1 MALSKP
7 ILPNPAHCICHN
19 WSCRNP
25 HVIRSLRTFPCAD
38 CHQTL
43 FLRPLPI
50 ASWMGS
56 CHQSDPD
63 NLHSGTAGSHGTPFP
78 KRFRTRKHRNPRTV
92 LCRNS
97 PRIHRFPVLC
107 TSVFPERENTAAG
120 HYRTRIGNR
129 SHLPTEYR
137 HLHRHFLRTLRT
149 GLRLYPAGISGDVR
163 KAIPPLPTRNSQH
176 YPSAGNRNRHFPGNR
191 YRLLHG
197 IGYR

>member
-1 MALSKP
+1 MSISVSHYWVKSK
-7 ILPNPAHCICHN
+7 N
-19 WSCRNP
+19 
-25 HVIRSLRTFPCAD
+25 
-38 CHQTL
+38 
-43 FLRPLPI
+43 
-50 ASWMGS
+50 
-56 CHQSDPD
+56 
-63 NLHSGTAGSHGTPFP
+63 PFP

-129 SHLPTEYR
+129 SHVPTEYR

-149 GLRLYPAGISGDVR
+149 GLRLYPAGIPGDVR
-163 KAIPPLPTRNSQH
+163 KVIPPLPTRNSQH
-176 YPSAGNRNRHFPGNR
+176 HSFAGNRNRHFPGNR